1 MGRVAL
7 ANRPHK
13 DLQEKEK
20 GGEGI
25 VTRYYRGGRRP
36 KHQGQAPHT
45 GGDLPSYLTPLT
57 QEIAEYV
64 RATGPCVGSALNT
77 PPAAGPERQALSA
90 KPIVPD
96 PLVTLSVQEPRAEFL
111 EPRAEIR
118 GPRTESL
125 REPRAENRGPG
136 SESLSDEQQI
146 PYYL

>member
-64 RATGPCVGSALNT
+64 RATGPCVGSALNA
-77 PPAAGPERQALSA
+77 PPAAGPKRQALSA
-90 KPIVPD
+90 KPSVQY
-96 PLVTLSVQEPRAEFL
+96 PLVALSGESGLEHRFL
-111 EPRAEIR
+111 RRIL
-118 GPRTESL
+118 T
-125 REPRAENRGPG
+125 
-136 SESLSDEQQI
+136 
-146 PYYL
+146 